1 MTTNRQVE
9 IRLNSAAIRILFVL
23 TICLAVGTFSYRV
36 ARIAWASEQVESSDR
51 NSVMVGLALD
61 GVNPELYNRAG
72 MLDLYGDQLQ
82 PERAVQ
88 EFRRAADLNPRIA
101 DYWANLGRA
110 CFITGDL
117 GCTEDA
123 YERSAA
129 AAPFNP
135 RFLSELA
142 MFDLAAGNSQTALPR
157 VHHLLEIEPA
167 AANSVLTVCLRTVA
181 PEILWS
187 AVIRDQPKLAVRMQF
202 LQILAEQGRHE
213 LAQRFWDEIVASRPA
228 ISLED
233 AEPYLNI
240 LESESNYAQL
250 IWVWRDLENLHAV
263 NMPPRTDG
271 NLVVNPGFEQTP
283 TNVGLDWHL
292 RPEQF
297 LDTEIVASDRGN
309 ALRLE
314 FTVPHNAEH
323 ESAYQY
329 VPVLPGKEYE
339 IRAQA
344 RSQEIT
350 SDSGPR
356 LRIVDPAC
364 NECIDVSSAGT
375 SGTTPWHELSA
386 RFTAGPATNIIRLS
400 VFRPRS
406 RSFPTDIRG
415 QFWLDDI
422 SLRSI
427 N

>member
-9 IRLNSAAIRILFVL
+9 IQLNSAAIRILFVL
-23 TICLAVGTFSYRV
+23 TICLAVGMFSYRV
-36 ARIAWASEQVESSDR
+36 ARIAWASEQVESLDR
-51 NSVMVGLALD
+51 NRVMVGVAVD
-61 GVNPELYNRAG
+61 GSNPELYNRAG

-110 CFITGDL
+110 CFIAGDL
-117 GCTEDA
+117 GCAEDA

-142 MFDLAAGNSQTALPR
+142 MFDLAAGNAQTALPR
-157 VHHLLEIEPA
+157 FHHLLEVEPA
-167 AANSVLTVCLRTVA
+167 AAYPVLTACLRTVG
-181 PEILWS
+181 PELLWS
-187 AVIRDQPKLAVRMQF
+187 AVIRDQPKLAVRTQF
-202 LQILAEQGRHE
+202 IQILAEQGRHE
-213 LAQRFWDEIVASRPA
+213 LAQRFWAEFVASRPA
-228 ISLED
+228 ISLKD
-233 AEPYLNI
+233 AEPYLDI
-240 LESESNYAQL
+240 LESERKYTQL
-250 IWVWRDLENLHAV
+250 IRVWRDLENLHAV
-263 NMPPRTDG
+263 NMPPRTEG

-292 RPEQF
+292 GPEQF
-297 LDTEIVASDRGN
+297 LDTQIVASGHGN
-309 ALRLE
+309 ALHLE

-323 ESAYQY
+323 ESAYQF
-329 VPVLPGKEYE
+329 VPVLPGKAYE
-339 IRAQA
+339 IRGQA

-356 LRIVDPAC
+356 LRVVDPAC
-364 NECIDVSSAGT
+364 NECVNVSSAGT
-375 SGTTPWHELSA
+375 IGTTAWHEISA
-386 RFTAGPATNIIRLS
+386 RFTAGPATNIVRLS
-400 VFRPRS
+400 VLRPRS

-415 QFWLDDI
+415 QFWLDDV